1 MRIQDVKVL
10 MELQALQGLTKSQT
24 QPPQPSGNLFQEVL
38 DAAIGLG
45 EENTISQK
53 LGGIVDILTD
63 KNALGNLLESD
74 PLGSKEDIS
83 LPFSLPPVLP
93 PVSLPNEKD
102 SSPSGIEGIIE
113 KAARLYDLPAKLIKA
128 VIKQES
134 NFNPNAMSQ
143 AGATGLMQLMP
154 STARGLGVK
163 NILDPL
169 ENVMGG
175 SKYLRQMLDRYDGN
189 ITLALAA
196 YNAGP
201 GNVDKHGGIPPF
213 KETQNYV
220 KKIMG
225 TYLG

>member
-1 MRIQDVKVL
+1 MD
-10 MELQALQGLTKSQT
+10 LQALQGLTGT
-24 QPPQPSGNLFQEVL
+24 QNPIEQQPENLFQEMLV
-38 DAAIGLG
+38 AAIGQDG
-45 EENTISQK
+45 DHSISQT
-53 LGGIVDILTD
+53 LGGLVDILTN
-63 KNALGNLLESD
+63 KNTLGNLFDSMPIKSMTDVPSSLSFT
-74 PLGSKEDIS
+74 PAQAPATLSASSSAGFEDII
-83 LPFSLPPVLP
+83 
-93 PVSLPNEKD
+93 K
-102 SSPSGIEGIIE
+102 
-113 KAARLYDLPAKLIKA
+113 KAAELYNLPEKLIKS

-134 NFNPNAMSQ
+134 NFNPDAMSH

-163 NILDPL
+163 NILDPF

-189 ITLALAA
+189 ISLALAA

-220 KKIMG
+220 RKVTD
-225 TYLG
+225 TYYS